1 MSRLEVIAHMNV
13 RPGQL
18 DGFKKQAA
26 ELVRLANEQDT
37 GTLRYDWFLSRDCT
51 ECEVHEAYASSESM
65 IEHAGHINE
74 ARNKLFAEF
83 ADGHEVKVFGEPS
96 PEFFNMVEAMQR
108 AGRVRVTW
116 FSSFQGLELP
126 AHV

>member
-1 MSRLEVIAHMNV
+1 MSHLEVIAHMKV

-18 DGFKKQAA
+18 AGFKEQVAK
-26 ELVRLANEQDT
+26 LLRLTKEQDT
-37 GTLRYDWFLSRDCT
+37 GTLRYDWFLSRDGT

-65 IEHAGHINE
+65 VEHAGHIKE

-96 PEFFNMVEAMQR
+96 PEFFEMVEGMQK
-108 AGRVRVTW
+108 AGLVRVIW
-116 FSSFQGLELP
+116 FSYLQSLSQP
-126 AHV
+126 TRV